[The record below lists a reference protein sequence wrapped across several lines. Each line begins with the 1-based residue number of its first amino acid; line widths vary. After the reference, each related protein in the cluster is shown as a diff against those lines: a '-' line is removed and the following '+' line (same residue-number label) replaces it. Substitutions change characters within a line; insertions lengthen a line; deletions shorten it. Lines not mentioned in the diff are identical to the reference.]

1 MYSVVRPP
9 FEKDFREMEPDEL
22 KAYFDWF
29 LGLISERV
37 QELADEV
44 RRAPGFEDWTPDC
57 SPESLGPLGQWFASH
72 VERRPT
78 SPQEM
83 AQMREGLRGELPE
96 SILPTEQL
104 TDRTYSLAFDV
115 GTYLSQVFIKNCPG
129 ASWQQIREDKEMND
143 YGQPVLVGMG
153 PLPCSPLLLAT
164 VLAHGL
170 AKKTKKPGRLREVYE
185 VWAKNK
191 FLFIFDCG

>member
-1 MYSVVRPP
+1 MYRVVRPP
-9 FEKDFREMEPDEL
+9 FEKDFQEMTLDEL
-22 KAYFDWF
+22 RSYFEWF
-29 LGLISERV
+29 LEIVPERV
-37 QELADEV
+37 KEMADEV
-44 RRAPGFEDWTPDC
+44 RRAPGFEGWMPDC
-57 SPESLGPLGQWFASH
+57 SPESLDLLGQWYASH

-78 SPQEM
+78 SSQEM
-83 AQMREGLRGELPE
+83 AQMRAGLRGKMPD

-115 GTYLSQVFIKNCPG
+115 GTYLSQVFVKNCPG

-170 AKKTKKPGRLREVYE
+170 AKKTKKPERLRELYE
-185 VWAKNK
+185 IWSQK
-191 FLFIFDCG
+191 